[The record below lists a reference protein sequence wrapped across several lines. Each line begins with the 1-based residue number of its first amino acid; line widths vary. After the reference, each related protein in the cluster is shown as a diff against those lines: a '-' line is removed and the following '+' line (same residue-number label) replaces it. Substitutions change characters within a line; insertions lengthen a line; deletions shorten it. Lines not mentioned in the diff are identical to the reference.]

1 MKIKEIQSITS
12 ISYDDMPK
20 NIYDTISILENGDKK
35 SLLEIYMNNMKD
47 KMSEEKKEIK
57 SGMYGEM
64 PTIKIGKFIIS
75 DMSDEENCSTVWI
88 YDTES
93 NEGGQFCKIKLSEIL
108 DKFYKDL
115 F

>member
-1 MKIKEIQSITS
+1 M
-12 ISYDDMPK
+12 D
-20 NIYDTISILENGDKK
+20 
-35 SLLEIYMNNMKD
+35 NNMNIIEVD
-47 KMSEEKKEIK
+47 EKEIK

-64 PTIKIGKFIIS
+64 QTIKIGKFIIS

-88 YDTES
+88 YYTES

-108 DKFYKDL
+108 DKFYKEL

>member
-1 MKIKEIQSITS
+1 MENLGKIAVDKE
-12 ISYDDMPK
+12 
-20 NIYDTISILENGDKK
+20 
-35 SLLEIYMNNMKD
+35 
-47 KMSEEKKEIK
+47 KEIK

-93 NEGGQFCKIKLSEIL
+93 DEGGQFCKIKLSEIL
-108 DKFYKDL
+108 EKFYKEL

>member
-1 MKIKEIQSITS
+1 MKVKEIQSIT
-12 ISYDDMPK
+12 YDDMPK
-20 NIYDTISILENGDKK
+20 SIYDTISILENGDKK
-35 SLLEIYMNNMKD
+35 SFLEIYMNNMKD
-47 KMSEEKKEIK
+47 KMPEEKKEIK
-57 SGMYGEM
+57 LGMYGEM

-75 DMSDEENCSTVWI
+75 DISDEENCSTVWI

-108 DKFYKDL
+108 DKFYKEL

>member
-1 MKIKEIQSITS
+1 
-12 ISYDDMPK
+12 
-20 NIYDTISILENGDKK
+20 
-35 SLLEIYMNNMKD
+35 
-47 KMSEEKKEIK
+47 
-57 SGMYGEM
+57 M

-88 YDTES
+88 CDTEQ

-108 DKFYKDL
+108 ENFYKEL